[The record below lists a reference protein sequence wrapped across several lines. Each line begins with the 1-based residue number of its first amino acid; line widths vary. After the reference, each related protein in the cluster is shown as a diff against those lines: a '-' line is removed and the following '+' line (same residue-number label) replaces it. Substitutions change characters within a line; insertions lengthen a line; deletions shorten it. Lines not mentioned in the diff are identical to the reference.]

1 MNAIHAIAAKEIRDG
16 LRNRWVLATSLL
28 LAARWPWAAGQR
40 PTGSVKVDPLTV
52 TVVSLSSL
60 SIFLVPLIAML
71 LAYDAIVG
79 EADRGTLALLLS
91 YPVARWQVMAGKF
104 AGHLVI
110 LALATG
116 AGYGFAGLALQWLH
130 GGGLDAAAWR
140 PFALLIGASVLLGA
154 SFLALGYLVSAA
166 VRERATAAGIAVG
179 VWLFFVVIYDM
190 ALLGALAAD
199 QGRHIGRARSTRCCC
214 STLGR
219 VPAAEPHR
227 LRAHRDVRRRPAWAI
242 RPACRCPRWRWRC
255 CCGSRRRCCWRRRY
269 SEPPAMKTL
278 RTLLA
283 AATAALALAACRDET
298 PAAPPAPRIA
308 SADAVGY
315 YCGMVL
321 NDHAGPKGQIF
332 VRGRWTGVVLVDQ
345 AGLRLHHAAR
355 GAQGLL
361 AVYVNDM
368 ATAGADG
375 APDPP
380 CGSTRARPIT

>member
-28 LAARWPWAAGQR
+28 LAALALALGLLGSA

-199 QGRHIGRARSTRCCC
+199 QGRHIGPGA
-214 STLGR
+214 LN
-219 VPAAEPHR
+219 A
-227 LRAHRDVRRRPAWAI
+227 LLLLN
-242 RPACRCPRWRWRC
+242 PRTC
-255 CCGSRRRCCWRRRY
+255 
-269 SEPPAMKTL
+269 
-278 RTLLA
+278 
-283 AATAALALAACRDET
+283 
-298 PAAPPAPRIA
+298 
-308 SADAVGY
+308 
-315 YCGMVL
+315 
-321 NDHAGPKGQIF
+321 
-332 VRGRWTGVVLVDQ
+332 TG
-345 AGLRLHHAAR
+345 
-355 GAQGLL
+355 
-361 AVYVNDM
+361 
-368 ATAGADG
+368 
-375 APDPP
+375 
-380 CGSTRARPIT
+380 C

>member
-1 MNAIHAIAAKEIRDG
+1 M
-16 LRNRWVLATSLL
+16 
-28 LAARWPWAAGQR
+28 
-40 PTGSVKVDPLTV
+40 
-52 TVVSLSSL
+52 VSLSSL

-199 QGRHIGRARSTRCCC
+199 QGRHIGRRAQRAAAAQPSDVYRLLNLTGFEHIAMYAGMAGVGDQA
-214 STLGR
+214 SLPLPTLALALLLWI
-219 VPAAEPHR
+219 AAP
-227 LRAHRDVRRRPAWAI
+227 L
-242 RPACRCPRWRWRC
+242 
-255 CCGSRRRCCWRRRY
+255 
-269 SEPPAMKTL
+269 
-278 RTLLA
+278 LLA
-283 AATAALALAACRDET
+283 AAVFRSRQL
-298 PAAPPAPRIA
+298 
-308 SADAVGY
+308 
-315 YCGMVL
+315 
-321 NDHAGPKGQIF
+321 
-332 VRGRWTGVVLVDQ
+332 
-345 AGLRLHHAAR
+345 
-355 GAQGLL
+355 
-361 AVYVNDM
+361 
-368 ATAGADG
+368 
-375 APDPP
+375 
-380 CGSTRARPIT
+380 